1 MATIE
6 RYRVNWNGVS
16 GPAVSTFYGQPGGS
30 VSDLT
35 PALKTFFSS
44 LGPLCIPS
52 GISISFNTQ
61 VDQIDEF
68 TGMLT
73 GTRNVPQQSGVT
85 GAAGTAFSMPSGLLV
100 QWITGAV
107 HLGKR
112 VVGRTFLV
120 PAAGVEAAG
129 GLPASGSRTAIAAAA
144 ATFVTSTSLSFG
156 VWSRPFVPGIGSD
169 HPAHAGQ
176 AFTVTGAAVPNKFV
190 VLRSRRD

>member
-6 RYRVNWNGVS
+6 RYRVNWSGVS

-35 PALKTFFSS
+35 PALKTFFTA
-44 LGPLCIPS
+44 LQALCLPS
-52 GISISFNTQ
+52 GVSVSFNTL

-68 TGMLT
+68 TGTLV
-73 GTRNVPQQSGVT
+73 GTRTVPQQSGVA

-129 GLPASGSRTAIAAAA
+129 GVPAGGSRTAIATAAA
-144 ATFVTSTSLSFG
+144 AFVTSTSLSFG
-156 VWSRPFVPGIGSD
+156 VWSRPFLPGIGSD
-169 HPAHAGQ
+169 RPAHAGQ
-176 AFTVTGAAVPNKFV
+176 AFTVTGAAVPNRFV